1 MKFCCETCNYST
13 DTKFCYEKHLKT
25 KKHSDKVITLQKS
38 TLCHQT
44 VNKQLTV
51 VNVNQTNNSE
61 SEKFECAF
69 CNTTFNK
76 KQSLSRH
83 KNTCAE
89 KQKLT
94 NQIKELSGQLENII
108 KTKDDVIKTKDD
120 MIKIK
125 DDTIANE
132 IARREEVV
140 LLLTSE
146 TKNLKTILSSAGTLV
161 EKSMSNFNFL
171 NTHYNEAPALT
182 YVTDVPSLHVDLAE
196 DKVANRIMNEYN
208 NNTLTS
214 FIGKL
219 IVKHYKKKNPK
230 EQSIWNSDNDRL
242 TYMIRTILSEK
253 NNQNQWEVDKKGINT
268 TLHIIQPILDHI
280 KLHLKTYIQTCDA
293 GSRRDSAETVL
304 AISRRIETAYK
315 IVIAIKKGEIANDI
329 LKYISPRLYIVKD
342 LDLIV

>member
-1 MKFCCETCNYST
+1 MKFECIQCNYST
-13 DTKFCYEKHLKT
+13 DIKYCYEKHLTT
-25 KKHSDKVITLQKS
+25 KKHIEKSKEPIIPSINPPQTIVVLKS
-38 TLCHQT
+38 T
-44 VNKQLTV
+44 
-51 VNVNQTNNSE
+51 
-61 SEKFECAF
+61 ECKCSF
-69 CNTTFNK
+69 CGNIYGKRN
-76 KQSLSRH
+76 LARH
-83 KNTCAE
+83 KKVCMERQNLLDACSKKDTE
-89 KQKLT
+89 NLV
-94 NQIKELSGQLENII
+94 KELTEKLAYKDNII
-108 KTKDDVIKTKDD
+108 AT
-120 MIKIK
+120 
-125 DDTIANE
+125 E
-132 IARREEVV
+132 IARRDDLIKSKDETI
-140 LLLTSE
+140 LILTAE
-146 TKNLKTILSSAGTLV
+146 TKNLKTILGSAGTLV

-182 YVTDVPSLHVDLAE
+182 YVTDVSSLHVDLAE

-280 KLHLKTYIQTCDA
+280 RKHLKDYIETCDV

-315 IVIAIKKGEIANDI
+315 IIVAIKKGEIANDI